1 MEIQKVY
8 VRHDGTTV
16 VKCHNCGTTKTVDAA
31 KLKKRGKPLK
41 LRCSCQEVFQIFFEF
56 RGAYRKNSC
65 PDGYYA
71 KFSVINEWLKM
82 RIDSISMTGVGFT
95 TLNRNDLRKNDR
107 LMVKISLDDREKSKI
122 EKKAAVKWV
131 QDRDIGCRFIETD
144 KYDKV
149 LGFYLMP

>member
-16 VKCHNCGTTKTVDAA
+16 VKCHNCGTTRTVDAA

-41 LRCSCQEVFQIFFEF
+41 LRCSCQAVFQIFFEF
-56 RGAYRKNSC
+56 RSAYRKKSC

-71 KFSVINEWLKM
+71 KLSVINEWLKM

-95 TLNRNDLRKNDR
+95 TLNRNDLRKSDR
-107 LMVKISLDDREKSKI
+107 VMVKISLDDREKSKI
-122 EKKAAVKWV
+122 EKRAVVKWV
-131 QDRDIGCRFIETD
+131 QDRYIGCNFIETD

>member
-1 MEIQKVY
+1 
-8 VRHDGTTV
+8 
-16 VKCHNCGTTKTVDAA
+16 
-31 KLKKRGKPLK
+31 LRG
-41 LRCSCQEVFQIFFEF
+41 SCQEVFQIFFEF
-56 RGAYRKNSC
+56 RGTYRKKNC

-71 KFSVINEWLKM
+71 KLSVINEWLKM
-82 RIDSISMTGVGFT
+82 RIDSISITGVGCT

-122 EKKAAVKWV
+122 EKRAVVKWV
-131 QDRDIGCRFIETD
+131 QDRYIGCSFIETD